1 MEELSHYSIASHACA
16 DLGKDNL
23 GEAVVLAGWVQR
35 RRDHGGLIFL
45 DIRDRSGIVQAVVDP
60 STPEPFALAEKV
72 RSEYVLLIKGNVEP
86 RPPGTINP
94 GLATGEVEV
103 KASSIEILNTS
114 KTPPFEI
121 DDEQEID
128 ENLCLRYRYLDLR
141 RPSVLANFV
150 TRHRITSA
158 ARGFLNSKAF
168 LELDTPILTKSTPE
182 GARDFLVP
190 SRVRQGHFYALPQSP
205 QLFKQILMVAGAQKY
220 YQIARC
226 FRDEDL
232 RADRQPEY
240 TQVDIEMSF
249 VEEEDILEL
258 VEGLIKE
265 MFAAAEIE
273 VKVPFVKMSHHDAL
287 KQYGSD
293 KPDIRFDLLIN
304 DLTDIFK
311 NTEFKVFGG
320 TIAKGGIIR
329 ALRSS
334 PPEEF
339 TRRDLDDL
347 TQSAI
352 SLGAKGLAW
361 FAVEGKDKVR
371 SPIAKFLD
379 EGEISQMIKAVGA
392 EPGDFIFAVAD
403 TSKVVPRVLGA
414 LRIELAKRLNL
425 ADPKSFNFLWVTDF
439 PLFQFDE
446 EEKHLD
452 SEHHPFT
459 MPKADSMA
467 LLDTDPLKA
476 VAHAFDLVLNGV
488 ELGSG
493 TIRIHQRPF
502 QEKILKMIGLEAD
515 EMEEKFGFLLEALE
529 YGAPP
534 HGGFALGLD
543 RLAMLIMGRASIR
556 DVITFPKTQSATCL
570 MTGAPDTVADK
581 QLRELGIKVS
591 RLKTEE

>member
-1 MEELSHYSIASHACA
+1 MEELSRYSIASHACA

-23 GEAVVLAGWVQR
+23 GQAVVLAGWVQR

-45 DIRDRSGIVQAVVDP
+45 DIRDRSGIMQAVVDP

-72 RSEYVLLIKGNVEP
+72 RSEYVLLIKGKVEP

-158 ARGFLNSKAF
+158 ARGFLNSEAF

-329 ALRSS
+329 ALKVS

-361 FAVEGKDKVR
+361 FAVEDKDKVR

-379 EGEISQMIKAVGA
+379 EGEISQMIKAVSA

-414 LRIELAKRLNL
+414 LRLELAKRLNL

-446 EEKHLD
+446 EEKRLD

-570 MTGAPDTVADK
+570 MTGAPDMVADK

-591 RLKTEE
+591 RQKTEE